1 MTEEKGTYKIEYLV
15 TGHIFIIPKDVAEA
29 LLEQF
34 KDEYKLL
41 EVYK

>member
-1 MTEEKGTYKIEYLV
+1 MNEEIVTYVVEYIA
-15 TGHIFIIPKDVAEA
+15 TGYIHILPKDVAEV